1 MTKFRKGSI
10 IIFHEK
16 LYRVQKVWYDEA
28 HKQEVMNIY
37 DLNNNYSG
45 VNYSGVLFTSWKK
58 SITLLSIKHYHSLL
72 WESSRKEI
80 WSCTGA
86 ISTPLVEILQ
96 INYLLNPILACTRL
110 TNHCN
115 TRYLL
120 FTQWLPHLA
129 WNTTTLPLTPPY
141 SPGYYP
147 LKRILNY
154 YFTY

>member
-72 WESSRKEI
+72 
-80 WSCTGA
+80 
-86 ISTPLVEILQ
+86 
-96 INYLLNPILACTRL
+96 
-110 TNHCN
+110 
-115 TRYLL
+115 
-120 FTQWLPHLA
+120 
-129 WNTTTLPLTPPY
+129 
-141 SPGYYP
+141 
-147 LKRILNY
+147 
-154 YFTY
+154 